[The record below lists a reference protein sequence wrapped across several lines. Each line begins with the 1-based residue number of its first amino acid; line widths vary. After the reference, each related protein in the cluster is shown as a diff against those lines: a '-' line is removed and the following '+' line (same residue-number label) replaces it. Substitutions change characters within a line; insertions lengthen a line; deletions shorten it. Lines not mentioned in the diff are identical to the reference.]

1 MFKITILTI
10 AIFRVTTITKI
21 IMITNQLKLKGYSK
35 EPNEHISA
43 VVAMFKIT
51 IRVITIAKIIMI
63 RTRTDLKL
71 ERHSKEADE
80 HVSSGEVGDEQ
91 VGWLALQTPELSNL
105 SSLVKCSNVQMLKCS
120 NAEMFKC

>member
-51 IRVITIAKIIMI
+51 ILTIRVITIAKIIMI
-63 RTRTDLKL
+63 RMRTDLKL
-71 ERHSKEADE
+71 ERDSKEADE
-80 HVSSGEVGDEQ
+80 HISSGEVGDEQ

-105 SSLVKCSNVQMLKCS
+105 YLR
-120 NAEMFKC
+120 